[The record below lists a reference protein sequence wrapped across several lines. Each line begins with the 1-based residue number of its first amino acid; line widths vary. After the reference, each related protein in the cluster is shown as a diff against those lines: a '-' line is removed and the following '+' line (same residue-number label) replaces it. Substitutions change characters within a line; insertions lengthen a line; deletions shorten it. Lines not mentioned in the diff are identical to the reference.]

1 MNKLPIYDVL
11 DDIKSNLFNSNTL
24 ILEAPP
30 GAGKSTVVP
39 ISFLDES
46 WLEDKMIIMLEPR
59 RVAARAVASRMASLL
74 GEELGQRVGYSIK
87 NDTLKSKDTK
97 ILVVTEAILV
107 RMLQNDQSLENV
119 AMVIF
124 DEFHERSIHTDLSLA
139 LSLQVQELLRDDLKL
154 LLMSATLNSSE
165 LLELLGDD
173 IPVVTSDG
181 KLYEVE
187 NIYLKPN
194 IKQPDY
200 KTINSVLVDTILKS
214 LQNDTGDILVFLS
227 GTKEIVTLQKLLNE
241 KIKDDIDILPL
252 YSNLSKKEQDLA
264 LNPSKKRKVILSTNI
279 AQTSLT
285 IEGVK
290 VVVDTGLEKLSRYHH
305 SNGMDHLEL
314 QFISNDSATQRAGRA
329 GRTSSGKCYK
339 LWSEAKILNS
349 STKPEV
355 LRADLSSFIL
365 ELALW
370 GVKEFDEIKCLDI
383 PKSKNIK
390 ETKLLLTELMMLD
403 KSGGITSFGEEAIS
417 LGTHPRL
424 AFMILK
430 SYELGYAYEACI
442 LASLLEQ
449 KDIFKSAYSSSNIID
464 RFIHIFEHDID
475 SNFINRY
482 VANEVIKSAKQ
493 YFKKVQKL
501 KGEQKINSSFEN
513 HTISTLLLFAYPDR
527 LAKLRAKN
535 ENRYK
540 LSNGKGAIIDQGDS
554 LFNEEFLVVSNLN
567 AKEQN
572 SYINLASP
580 ISLAHIKENFSYLL
594 NVKESIKY
602 NKTNKKFEVKEHLYF
617 LELELESKAV
627 SVSDKNFKELLLGL
641 IKEEGLAFL
650 PFDKKSSSLR
660 DRVNFVNKHYGK
672 STLKSFEDDKLLA
685 DIDNWLDP
693 YLQNIKSI
701 KELESLDM
709 YNILLGLLSWEE
721 QQVLDKL
728 APLTIK
734 VPSGSNIKIDYS
746 DIDNPILAVKIQE
759 VFGLNDT
766 PKILDNSFAL
776 QLHLLSPAS
785 RAIAITYDLKSFW
798 DNSYDE
804 VAKELRGKYKK
815 HYWPE
820 NPYEAVATN
829 KTKKHMKSIF

>member
-1 MNKLPIYDVL
+1 MNTLPIYDVL
-11 DDIKSNLFNSNTL
+11 DDIKSNFLNSNTL

-39 ISFLDES
+39 ISFLTEP

-59 RVAARAVASRMASLL
+59 RVAARAVASRMASLI
-74 GEELGQRVGYSIK
+74 GEDLGQRVGYSIK
-87 NDTLKSKDTK
+87 NDTVKSSKTK

-154 LLMSATLNSSE
+154 LIMSATLNSAE
-165 LLELLGDD
+165 LLNLLGDV
-173 IPVVTSDG
+173 PVVTSDG
-181 KLYEVE
+181 KLYDVE

-194 IKQPDY
+194 IKQPDF
-200 KTINSVLVDTILKS
+200 KTINSVLMDTILNS
-214 LQNDTGDILVFLS
+214 LQNDSGDILVFLS
-227 GTKEIVTLQKLLNE
+227 GTKEIITLQNLLNE
-241 KIKDDIDILPL
+241 KIKDEVDILPL
-252 YSNLSKKEQDLA
+252 YSNLSKKEQDKA
-264 LNPSKKRKVILSTNI
+264 LNSSKKRKVILSTNI

-285 IEGVK
+285 IDGVK
-290 VVVDTGLEKLSRYHH
+290 VVIDTGLEKLSRYHH
-305 SNGMDHLEL
+305 SNGMDHLDL
-314 QFISNDSATQRAGRA
+314 QFISADSAVQRAGRA

-339 LWSEAKILNS
+339 LWHESKILNP
-349 STKPEV
+349 STKPEI
-355 LRADLSSFIL
+355 LRADLSSLIL

-370 GVKEFDEIKCLDI
+370 GVSEFDEIKCLDI
-383 PKSKNIK
+383 PEAKSIK
-390 ETKLLLTELMMLD
+390 ETKLLLHELMMLD
-403 KSGGITSFGEEAIS
+403 EKDQITSFGEDAIS

-430 SYELGYAYEACI
+430 SFDMGYAYEACI

-449 KDIFKSAYSSSNIID
+449 KDIFKNGYSSSNIID
-464 RFIHIFEHDID
+464 RFIHIFEDDIN

-482 VANEVIKSAKQ
+482 IANEVIKSAKQ

-501 KGEQKINSSFEN
+501 KGSQKINRNYEK
-513 HTISTLLLFAYPDR
+513 HILSTLLLFAYPDR

-540 LSNGKGAIIDQGDS
+540 LSNGKGAIIDQADS
-554 LFNEEFLVVSNLN
+554 LFNEGFLVVSNLN
-567 AKEQN
+567 AKDQN

-580 ISLAHIKENFSYLL
+580 ITLADIKENFSYLL
-594 NVKESIKY
+594 KTKESVKY
-602 NKTNKKFEVKEHLYF
+602 NKTNKKFEVKEHLHF
-617 LELELESKAV
+617 LELELETKPV
-627 SVSDKNFKELLLGL
+627 SAENKNFKELILGL
-641 IKEEGLAFL
+641 IKEEGLEFL
-650 PFDKKSSSLR
+650 PFDKKSNSLK
-660 DRVNFVNKHYGK
+660 DRVNFVNKHYK
-672 STLKSFEDDKLLA
+672 KLTLKSFDEKELLS

-701 KELESLDM
+701 KALESLDM

-721 QQVLDKL
+721 QQLLEKL
-728 APLTIK
+728 TPVVIK

-746 DIDNPILAVKIQE
+746 DIDNPILAVRIQE
-759 VFGLNDT
+759 VFGLSET
-766 PKILDNSFAL
+766 PKILENTFAL

-785 RAIAITYDLKSFW
+785 RPIQITYDLKSFW
-798 DNSYDE
+798 DNSYTE
-804 VAKELRGKYKK
+804 VAKELKGKYKK
-815 HYWPE
+815 HYWPD

-829 KTKKHMKSIF
+829 KTKKYMKSIF